1 MPFPS
6 TPSSRH
12 NKPYSI
18 RSKMTKPFLI
28 ALIAG
33 AVALTLAA
41 ILLAPPIMNAAP
53 TEEAPG
59 LMTDE
64 PVWET
69 PLVDEVG
76 EPVVDPYELW
86 YDYPPV
92 VQKGKKYLP
101 STISFYQGEGYSK
114 KWNKCRLSIRQA
126 ESRNVYGA
134 ISAKPSQ
141 TYKGAYQFSDAFA
154 VGMGW
159 MIQKSMREQGAPK
172 EQAFQIGAELRAT
185 PAHRWGAFW
194 QEWGFWMGWDDG
206 KGKHHWPN
214 TRRHSS
220 CP

>member
-1 MPFPS
+1 
-6 TPSSRH
+6 
-12 NKPYSI
+12 
-18 RSKMTKPFLI
+18 MTKPFLI

-69 PLVDEVG
+69 PLVG
-76 EPVVDPYELW
+76 LGWGAVVDPYELW

-101 STISFYQGEGYSK
+101 TTMSFYQGKEYRGR
-114 KWNKCRLSIRQA
+114 WNKCRLSIRQA
-126 ESRNVYGA
+126 ESSNVYGA
-134 ISAKPSQ
+134 KSG
-141 TYKGAYQFSDAFA
+141 TGFYKGAYQFSDKFA

-159 MIQKSMREQGAPK
+159 VIQKSMREQGAPK
-172 EQAFQIGAELRAT
+172 EQAVQIGAELRAT

-194 QEWGFWMGWDDG
+194 QDWGFWTGWDDG